1 MRQLTI
7 LTTFFKKFS
16 QIFKTFRTGPSGK
29 MEVNCILVSQTD
41 LKSEEEYQQKIG
53 RQTERTKKSS
63 SKRWDR
69 VRDHTVHKP
78 KSQSSFHNRQD
89 SPKYAP
95 PPVRDYTMDRPAPR
109 KETKSNAQSREFN
122 DLKQAGILNY
132 NWPMGKFF

>member
-1 MRQLTI
+1 
-7 LTTFFKKFS
+7 
-16 QIFKTFRTGPSGK
+16 
-29 MEVNCILVSQTD
+29 MEFNCILVSQTD

-53 RQTERTKKSS
+53 RQTVRTKKSS

-132 NWPMGKFF
+132 NWPMGKLRVTWSFF